1 MDEFGV
7 LTERFGLKPQGKS
20 APMAA
25 SKRPNSATAAP
36 TRNLASGSPV
46 NSHSPPYPSTAAYGT
61 NSFNGISVGGNGDL
75 FGNQKAQ
82 SFGGSTDGFEVFG
95 GFDKGSKQSNG
106 SSSFDYDSIFSGHN
120 HSNARSSLENDDI
133 FGGGLKSSNAS
144 SNDDLFGSFA
154 SNQKQSVPI
163 DELFGNFGS
172 KPSPSLN
179 REGSS
184 GFYDLLPGFNLSKT
198 SDKRENTRTTKSSF
212 NSADDPFVVL
222 ESSSSTTTNSSFL
235 DPLEEFSKFASS
247 GVSNTKPAGFSNVS
261 TSLRPPPKSGQVLK
275 SVKVKNSHTSSI
287 DELEDFATSRVR
299 ATPNKQS
306 NVNHS
311 REGRAREN
319 AKTSKFK
326 EAEKEMPLKSVDD
339 LESFFGTSSRS
350 SSAPKSRTA
359 NLDPLFDA
367 TLNTRGKPQVSNGRA
382 SGVSSSGLKKASS
395 ETNMFDDFSAL
406 FGDASFSGEFE
417 EVEGETEERRK
428 ARFERHQRTHDRVAK
443 AVADMNQRDYQTQ
456 REQEERRMIAEKM
469 DLDIK
474 RWAAGKEGN
483 MRALLSS
490 LQYVLWN
497 ECGWEPVSLTDL
509 ITSSSVKKVY
519 RKATLCVHPDK
530 VQQKGATLEQ
540 KYIAEKVFDIL
551 KEAWNKFNKE
561 ELS

>member
-36 TRNLASGSPV
+36 TRNFSSGSPV
-46 NSHSPPYPSTAAYGT
+46 NSQSSPPYTSTAAHGS
-61 NSFNGISVGGNGDL
+61 NSFNGFTVGGTGDL
-75 FGNQKAQ
+75 FGNHKAQ
-82 SFGGSTDGFEVFG
+82 SFGGSTDGLEVFG

-106 SSSFDYDSIFSGHN
+106 GSSSFDYNSIFSGPN
-120 HSNARSSLENDDI
+120 HSNAESSLENDDI
-133 FGGGLKSSNAS
+133 FCGGLKSSNAS
-144 SNDDLFGSFA
+144 TNDDLFGSYA
-154 SNQKQSVPI
+154 SKPKQAVPI
-163 DELFGNFGS
+163 DDLLGNFGS
-172 KPSPSLN
+172 KSGSSLN
-179 REGSS
+179 RKGSS
-184 GFYDLLPGFNLSKT
+184 EFDVLVPGFNSSRT
-198 SDKRENTRTTKSSF
+198 SEKGTTKSSF
-212 NSADDPFVVL
+212 NSADDPFIVL
-222 ESSSSTTTNSSFL
+222 ESTSSTTTNSSFL

-247 GVSNTKPAGFSNVS
+247 GGGNTKPTGSSNVP
-261 TSLRPPPKSGQVLK
+261 TSLRPLPKPGQVLK
-275 SVKVKNSHTSSI
+275 SVKVKSSHPSSI

-299 ATPNKQS
+299 ATPNRKSDVNQS
-306 NVNHS
+306 K
-311 REGRAREN
+311 EGIAREN

-326 EAEKEMPLKSVDD
+326 EAENKMPQKSADD

-350 SSAPKSRTA
+350 SSAPKSRTVT
-359 NLDPLFDA
+359 LDPLFDA
-367 TLNTRGKPQVSNGRA
+367 TLNNRGKPQVPNGKA
-382 SGVSSSGLKKASS
+382 SGVSSSGMKKVSS
-395 ETNMFDDFSAL
+395 ATNMFDDFSSL
-406 FGDASFSGEFE
+406 FGDTSFSGEFE
-417 EVEGETEERRK
+417 EVQGETEERRK
-428 ARFERHQRTHDRVAK
+428 ARFERHQRTQDRVAK
-443 AVADMNQRDYQTQ
+443 AVADMNQRDYHTQ
-456 REQEERRMIAEKM
+456 REQEERKMIAEKM

-497 ECGWEPVSLTDL
+497 ECGWQPVSLTDL

>member
-46 NSHSPPYPSTAAYGT
+46 NSQSSPAYPSTAAYGT

-120 HSNARSSLENDDI
+120 HSNARSSLDNDDI
-133 FGGGLKSSNAS
+133 FGDGLKSSNAS

-179 REGSS
+179 RKGSS
-184 GFYDLLPGFNLSKT
+184 GFDDLLPGFNSSKT

-247 GVSNTKPAGFSNVS
+247 GVSNTKPAGSSNVS

-275 SVKVKNSHTSSI
+275 SVKNSRTSSI
-287 DELEDFATSRVR
+287 DEFEDFATSRVR

-306 NVNHS
+306 NDNHS
-311 REGRAREN
+311 REGR
-319 AKTSKFK
+319 
-326 EAEKEMPLKSVDD
+326 KSVDD

-359 NLDPLFDA
+359 TLDPLFDA

-395 ETNMFDDFSAL
+395 ETNMFDDFSSL

-417 EVEGETEERRK
+417 EVEGEPEERRK
-428 ARFERHQRTHDRVAK
+428 ARFERHQRTHDRVSK

-497 ECGWEPVSLTDL
+497 GCGWEPVSLTDL

>member
-46 NSHSPPYPSTAAYGT
+46 NSHAAYGT

-120 HSNARSSLENDDI
+120 HSNARSSLDNDDI
-133 FGGGLKSSNAS
+133 FGDGLKSSNAS

-179 REGSS
+179 RKGSS
-184 GFYDLLPGFNLSKT
+184 GFDDLLPGFNSSKT
-198 SDKRENTRTTKSSF
+198 SDKRTTKSSF

-247 GVSNTKPAGFSNVS
+247 GVSNTKPAGSSNVS

-275 SVKVKNSHTSSI
+275 SVKVKNSRTSSI
-287 DELEDFATSRVR
+287 DEFEDFATSRVR

-306 NVNHS
+306 NDNHS
-311 REGRAREN
+311 
-319 AKTSKFK
+319 K
-326 EAEKEMPLKSVDD
+326 KEMPLKSVDD

-359 NLDPLFDA
+359 TLDPLFDA

-395 ETNMFDDFSAL
+395 ETNMFDDFSSL

-417 EVEGETEERRK
+417 EVEGEPEERRK
-428 ARFERHQRTHDRVAK
+428 ARFERHQRTHDRVSK

-497 ECGWEPVSLTDL
+497 GCGWEPVSLTDL